1 LSSIMNLALLK
12 CDVNGLMVQLCN
24 CAPDVKKNCLAM
36 RHTMATQL
44 LNADTDLVTIQV
56 LLGHNNITTTER
68 YSKVHDAK
76 ARRGYFKAIGVITNK
91 DL

>member
-1 LSSIMNLALLK
+1 
-12 CDVNGLMVQLCN
+12 
-24 CAPDVKKNCLAM
+24 
-36 RHTMATQL
+36 MATQL